1 MNTTNNG
8 PAHLVK
14 RGEFRTLTGDRK
26 VAILISTGKVELYRV
41 ENDGAE
47 IFEGYLTKE
56 DHLYQIGAGSALDR
70 APVAPAPHRYRV
82 GA

>member
-8 PAHLVK
+8 PAFLVK

-26 VAILISTGKVELYRV
+26 VAILISTGQVELYRV

-47 IFEGYLTKE
+47 IFEGYLSKSG
-56 DHLYQIGAGSALDR
+56 HLWAIGAASALDR
-70 APVAPAPHRYRV
+70 APVVLPWTVAA
-82 GA
+82 